1 MINFKWK
8 VPKSPLFD
16 SKLAGPFLAKN
27 RKLVFASI
35 MPLYQTGIIMAAP
48 VGATGLLRKNVL
60 IHYGD
65 MKSAIANEVEYA
77 AAVNDGRKAAPIA
90 MEAQLS
96 LEKWVR
102 LSSAGRSWFA
112 ALKAKYKK
120 ITVEQ
125 AVNIL
130 RWSKKKKRTPGKR
143 FFEKGIF
150 SAGDAVNK
158 QLEIILSKMKDEIV

>member
-1 MINFKWK
+1 MITFKWK

-35 MPLYQTGIIMAAP
+35 MPLYQTSIIMGAP
-48 VGATGLLRKNVL
+48 VGASGLLRKNIL

-65 MKSAIANEVEYA
+65 KKSAISNDVEYA
-77 AAVNDGRKAAPIA
+77 AAVNDGRRAAPIA

-102 LSSAGRSWFA
+102 LSSAGQSWFSS
-112 ALKAKYKK
+112 LKSKYKK

-125 AVNIL
+125 AVAIL
-130 RWSKKKKRTPGKR
+130 RRTKKKKKTKGQRY
-143 FFEKGIF
+143 FEKGIEN
-150 SAGDAVNK
+150 AGDAVNK
-158 QLEIILSKMKDEIV
+158 QLEIILSKMKEDIV